1 MQQDAPSLVYQL
13 RQMEITYQP
22 APARILYNG
31 HITRRELQILSLLA
45 EGSMSKEIAT
55 SLNISIGTVKQHLKN
70 IYQKTGAHNKIEA
83 LNKTKWLTA
92 SRQATNTYC

>member
-1 MQQDAPSLVYQL
+1 MQDIPSLVYQP
-13 RQMEITYQP
+13 RKMETTYQP
-22 APARILYNG
+22 TSARLLYNG
-31 HITRRELQILSLLA
+31 HITRRELQVLSLVA
-45 EGSMSKEIAT
+45 QGRVSKEIA
-55 SLNISIGTVKQHLKN
+55 SLLNISFQTVNQHLKN